1 MTDHERKSLILA
13 GISARYE
20 DYKQVKKM
28 SDLTIWEIQAET
40 NFSVYFITKCRK
52 ISGWQ
57 RQKKDAK

>member
-1 MTDHERKSLILA
+1 MTDTERKSLILA
-13 GISARYE
+13 GISARHE

-52 ISGWQ
+52 IAG
-57 RQKKDAK
+57 

>member
-1 MTDHERKSLILA
+1 MTDAERKLLILA

-28 SDLTIWEIQAET
+28 SDSPIWEIQAET

-52 ISGWQ
+52 IAGWK
-57 RQKKDAK
+57 RRKKDAK

>member
-1 MTDHERKSLILA
+1 MTDAERKSLILS
-13 GISARYE
+13 GISARYQ

-52 ISGWQ
+52 IAGK
-57 RQKKDAK
+57 QKKKNEQ

>member
-13 GISARYE
+13 GISARHE

-52 ISGWQ
+52 IAGWQ
-57 RQKKDAK
+57 RQKNEQ